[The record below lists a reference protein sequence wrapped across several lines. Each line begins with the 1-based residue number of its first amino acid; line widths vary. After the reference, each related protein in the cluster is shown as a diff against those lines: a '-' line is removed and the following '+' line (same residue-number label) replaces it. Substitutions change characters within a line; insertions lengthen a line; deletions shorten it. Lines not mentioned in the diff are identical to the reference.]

1 VCHDLG
7 RREPLP
13 IVPGEA
19 RRGDG
24 GAQAGARLG
33 GLRGLLRGGVA
44 ARGARPG
51 VVGGDGREVLVK
63 EEGALRLI
71 DDAADV
77 VGRLPEWVGLLWLS
91 AMPARLLLAF
101 LWIRLIELGPEAVH
115 YGDWVRRMAWLLLLA
130 WLGSLWGRQ
139 VFVGACRHALQ
150 SERPAPRALLRVP
163 TREMAGHLAAALAV
177 EVLFWALLP
186 TLVAPLFLLVPA
198 GLAAA
203 AAPAGGPGP
212 LESLGALWRGIGPV
226 GRLIRLVLLFAV
238 LVPVAAI
245 NLHFF
250 AGALIWLAGG
260 VASFDVT
267 GWRRVLDWGVPS
279 YRVLLLIGALLLLEP
294 VWLAA
299 LTVHVE
305 RVRARGTGDDLRRWF
320 AELRAAG

>member
-1 VCHDLG
+1 
-7 RREPLP
+7 
-13 IVPGEA
+13 
-19 RRGDG
+19 
-24 GAQAGARLG
+24 
-33 GLRGLLRGGVA
+33 
-44 ARGARPG
+44 

-77 VGRLPEWVGLLWLS
+77 VGRLPEWVGLLWLT
-91 AMPARLLLAF
+91 AMPSRLLLAF
-101 LWIRLIELGPEAVH
+101 LWIRLIELGADAVH
-115 YGDWVRRMAWLLLLA
+115 YGDWARRMAWLLLLA

-139 VFVGACRHALQ
+139 VFVRACRHALQ

-163 TREMAGHLAAALAV
+163 PREMAGHLAAALAV
-177 EVLFWALLP
+177 ELLFWALLATWIAP
-186 TLVAPLFLLVPA
+186 VFLIVAS

-212 LESLGALWRGIGPV
+212 LDSLREVWRGVGPA
-226 GRLIRLVLLFAV
+226 GRLIRLLLLFAV
-238 LVPVAAI
+238 LVPLAAI

-250 AGALIWLAGG
+250 ARALVWLAGG
-260 VASFDVT
+260 VASFDVS
-267 GWRRVLDWGVPS
+267 GWRHVLDWGLPA
-279 YRVLLLIGALLLLEP
+279 YRILLLIGALLLLEP

-299 LTVHVE
+299 LTAHVE